1 MDNKQIDKHTPFL
14 DALKKGEASGLRH
27 FYGVFYKPMCF
38 YLEKMQIDPFIIEE
52 IVQDVFLKLWEKRT
66 DFDHVLSIRGFLYT
80 CCRNAALN
88 YIEKEKR
95 TNAKLTPIEE
105 GTQIIDWTPDNQ
117 MIYIE
122 MLREIHQAISELPA
136 QCKNVMEL
144 LLMEDKSPEEVAQYL
159 GITRSTVYNQ
169 KKRGVSLLQSK
180 LNPDQ
185 FFALLLL
192 ICALR

>member
-1 MDNKQIDKHTPFL
+1 MEKHAPFL
-14 DALKKGEASGLRH
+14 ERLKKGESAGLRH

-66 DFDHVLSIRGFLYT
+66 DFDHVLSIRSFLYT

-88 YIEKEKR
+88 HIEKEKR
-95 TNAKLTPIEE
+95 TSSKLTRIEQ
-105 GTQIIDWTPDNQ
+105 GNQIMDWTTDNQ

-122 MLREIHQAISELPA
+122 MLREIHQAISELPT

-144 LLMEDKSPEEVAQYL
+144 LLIDDKSPDEVAQRL

-169 KKRGVSLLQSK
+169 KKRGIALLQSK
-180 LNPDQ
+180 LNHDQ

-192 ICALR
+192 ISLLG